1 MVFIRRAATGA
12 FLLSLGAYVYS
23 WAISLLSPGA
33 ADIWLRLDG
42 AVLPLFVLPFGA
54 MVVVTALRAAR
65 PSRNPST
72 EESILNPGF
81 PQSIPRKV
89 WALVVLVLIFALGT
103 FLAGFAA
110 LSQGSP
116 RSDEGLYYLDYK
128 GRRIRELTG
137 AEFRRLV
144 GYETR
149 MFSGHIMIFSMV
161 PWVYFSY
168 REPMTRQREGTAT

>member
-1 MVFIRRAATGA
+1 MVFIRRAATVA
-12 FLLSLGAYVYS
+12 FLLSFGCYVYS
-23 WAISLLSPGA
+23 WAISLLTPGA
-33 ADIWLRLDG
+33 ADLWLRLHG
-42 AVLPLFVLPFGA
+42 AVVPLFVLPFGA
-54 MVVVTALRAAR
+54 MVVVSALRARR
-65 PSRNPST
+65 PSSDPSVK
-72 EESILNPGF
+72 ESILNPSF
-81 PQSIPRKV
+81 AQSIPRKV
-89 WALVVLVLIFALGT
+89 WALVVLVLISELGT

-116 RSDEGLYYLDYK
+116 RSDKGLYYLDYK

-161 PWVYFSY
+161 AWVYFSY